1 MMGQKEESEEAVA
14 IEAVIMIIVRR
25 REIEVIGGK
34 MVPEKEISVYRMATI
49 IARLIIKE
57 EEEVGEGKEEVVEV
71 EAVAS
76 PMAKAKETTE
86 MIRMTVITAI
96 NMMLGI
102 IINGRSKARSMKKTK
117 ML

>member
-1 MMGQKEESEEAVA
+1 MMDQKEESEEAVA
-14 IEAVIMIIVRR
+14 IEAVIMIIVKR

-34 MVPEKEISVYRMATI
+34 MVPEKEISVYQMATI

-76 PMAKAKETTE
+76 PMARAKETTE
-86 MIRMTVITAI
+86 MVRMTVITPI
-96 NMMLGI
+96 SMMLGI
-102 IINGRSKARSMKKTK
+102 TISERLRPRPT
-117 ML
+117 